1 MVGETRGAVSE
12 CCKQVG
18 IGPRPGKLLVRV
30 VKPDVETDGLARV
43 QIRRDGQAL
52 VVMDEVVEG
61 VDLVADVGG
70 GIGWATEHQGK
81 SQQPER
87 ATGHVTSST

>member
-1 MVGETRGAVSE
+1 MPGEPEA
-12 CCKQVG
+12 
-18 IGPRPGKLLVRV
+18 
-30 VKPDVETDGLARV
+30 DV
-43 QIRRDGQAL
+43 QIGRIAGIARAPPEIGREQGRRPEDLEPVLDAGVGQVDAVQVL
-52 VVMDEVVEG
+52 VEEFVEG